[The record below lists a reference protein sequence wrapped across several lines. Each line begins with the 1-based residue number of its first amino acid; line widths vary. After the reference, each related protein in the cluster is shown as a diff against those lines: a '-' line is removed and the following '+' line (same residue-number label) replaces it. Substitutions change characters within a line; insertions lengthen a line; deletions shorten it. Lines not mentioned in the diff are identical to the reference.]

1 MRAMHVLCR
10 RKDWDIDGGAK
21 LWFDQKSLFDP
32 KHFFVNV
39 PGDSLGPDP
48 GTLPK
53 LQAIKKQYL

>member
-1 MRAMHVLCR
+1 MCSVEGRIEILMGQNAGLTKKVCLTPS
-10 RKDWDIDGGAK
+10 I
-21 LWFDQKSLFDP
+21 
-32 KHFFVNV
+32 FFVNV

>member
-1 MRAMHVLCR
+1 MCSVEGRIEILM
-10 RKDWDIDGGAK
+10 GGTK

>member
-1 MRAMHVLCR
+1 MCSVEGRIEILM
-10 RKDWDIDGGAK
+10 GGRNFGLTK
-21 LWFDQKSLFDP
+21 KVCLTQSI
-32 KHFFVNV
+32 FFVNV